1 MPCPRRRRTVRRV
14 ALCIAAVL
22 LLPVWY
28 VAAWLAVSR
37 AAHDGYISVNS
48 VAMVRPVFV
57 PLKSYC
63 DAKRPG
69 GAVLRD
75 LWWTVNDS
83 PGSSDPFISG
93 IRAEW
98 LMAPNSE
105 SIYVE

>member
-1 MPCPRRRRTVRRV
+1 MSTEHKRRFVRRV
-14 ALCIAAVL
+14 ALCVSVVL
-22 LLPVWY
+22 LLPIWY

-48 VAMVRPVFV
+48 VALVRPVFV

-83 PGSSDPFISG
+83 PESSDPFISG